1 MFNDLIALLSV
12 FSAVCAL
19 LLAFRI
25 YRKAPPW
32 IDEKIEGLMG
42 TFLEPDKEGIS
53 LMDRI
58 VDKLAD
64 RFGKGFRM
72 SLLAQK
78 SGQVRHEKGIEK
90 RVFQAVMDKSPE
102 MKIGMKV
109 LEELGLDDLA
119 TPENMPAL
127 LSIAKKYGVFDMLG
141 GVLKGNSPGEG
152 SSQGVM

>member
-1 MFNDLIALLSV
+1 VFNELIAFLSL
-12 FSAVCAL
+12 FSAFFAL

-32 IDEKIEGLMG
+32 IDEKIEGLIG
-42 TFLEPDKEGIS
+42 TFLEPDEEGKN
-53 LMDRI
+53 L
-58 VDKLAD
+58 VDHLGA
-64 RFGKGFRM
+64 RFGQGFRM

-102 MKIGMKV
+102 MKIGMKI

-127 LSIAKKYGVFDMLG
+127 LSVAKKYGVFDMFG
-141 GVLKGNSPGEG
+141 GFLKGNSPGSESG
-152 SSQGVM
+152 HGQGVM